1 MSSYKDL
8 DVWKKSF
15 TLCVDVY
22 SLTQTFPKEE
32 IYGLTSQIRR
42 ASVSIPSNIS
52 EGSKRGRKEFLY
64 FLKIAHGSGAELETQ
79 IMLAHELDY
88 IQDDAFQKISQ
99 DLTDIMRMLS
109 AFIKKLSI
117 PNDQLPNE

>member
-15 TLCVDVY
+15 TLCIEVY
-22 SLTQTFPKEE
+22 SLTQAFPKEE

-52 EGSKRGRKEFLY
+52 EGSKRGRKEFLH

-79 IMLAHELDY
+79 LLLAHALNYTPSEESAKTL
-88 IQDDAFQKISQ
+88 Q
-99 DLTDIMRMLS
+99 DLNDVMGMLG

-117 PNDQLPNE
+117 ENT

>member
-15 TLCVDVY
+15 NLCVQIY
-22 SLTQTFPKEE
+22 SQTKTFPKEE
-32 IYGLTSQIRR
+32 LYGLTSQIRR

-52 EGSKRGRKEFLY
+52 EGSKRGKKEFLH

-79 IMLAHELDY
+79 LMLASELNYLSSDNCN
-88 IQDDAFQKISQ
+88 ILLQ
-99 DLTDIMRMLS
+99 DLDDVMRMLG
-109 AFIKKLSI
+109 AFIKKLSTE
-117 PNDQLPNE
+117 NT

>member
-15 TLCVDVY
+15 TICINIY
-22 SLTQTFPKEE
+22 EITRTFPKEE
-32 IYGLTSQIRR
+32 LYGLTSQIRR

-52 EGSKRGRKEFLY
+52 EGSKRGKREFTH

-79 IMLAHELDY
+79 LMLACQLGY
-88 IQDDAFQKISQ
+88 ISDTKFQIISK
-99 DLTDIMRMLS
+99 DLEVVMKMLS
-109 AFIKKLSI
+109 AFIKKLST
-117 PNDQLPNE
+117 PNE